1 MQKKIK
7 VVQMGLG
14 PIGNK
19 ETQFLSEKTNIEIVG
34 AIDTDPAKIGK
45 DVGTLAGLPAL
56 GVKVSGDMTSVLA
69 KGGVDVIVL
78 TTTSSLTT
86 TCDQILQLLPFGIS
100 IISSCEELSY
110 PWVTNPELA
119 AKIDKLAKEKN
130 IAILATGVNPGFVM
144 DYLPIV
150 LTGVCRNVSKVTV
163 ERIQDAT
170 FRRIPFQKKIGA
182 GLTVPQF
189 HAKVKEGTLRHVGLP
204 ESMHMIAA
212 SVGWKL
218 DKAGE
223 AITPIIAKRKI
234 KTEAMTV
241 EAGSV
246 LGVQQIGSGVMA
258 GKEVISMIFRAAIAE
273 PDARDRIV
281 IEGIPA
287 IDSCIKGGVNGD
299 VATCAVLV
307 NAIPAVMHARPGLR
321 TMVDIEPPHC
331 FSSSRELAMRAKR

>member
-1 MQKKIK
+1 MQKKIR

-34 AIDTDPAKIGK
+34 AIDADPTKIGK

-56 GVKVSGDMTSVLA
+56 GVKVSGDIASVLA
-69 KGGVDVIVL
+69 KGGVDVVML
-78 TTTSSLTT
+78 TTTSSLTA
-86 TCDQILQLLPFGIS
+86 TCEQLLQLLPFGVN

-110 PWVTNPELA
+110 PWETNPQLA

-130 IAILATGVNPGFVM
+130 VAVLATGVNPGFLM
-144 DYLPIV
+144 DYLPVV
-150 LTGVCRNVSKVTV
+150 LTGVCRNVNKVTV
-163 ERIQDAT
+163 ERVQDAT

-182 GLTVPQF
+182 GLTVQQF
-189 HAKVKEGTLRHVGLP
+189 HAKVKDGTLRHVGLT

-212 SVGWKL
+212 SLGWKL

-223 AITPIIAKRKI
+223 VITPIIAARKV

-241 EAGSV
+241 EAGDV
-246 LGVQQIGSGVMA
+246 LGVQQIGSGIMA
-258 GKEVISMIFRAAIAE
+258 GQEVISMFFRAAISE
-273 PDARDRIV
+273 PDARDRVV
-281 IEGIPA
+281 IDGTPA

-321 TMVDIEPPHC
+321 TMVDIEPPRC
-331 FSSSRELAMRAKR
+331 FSSRREIAMHAKR

>member
-1 MQKKIK
+1 MQNKVR

-19 ETQFLSEKTNIEIVG
+19 ETQFLSEKANIAIVG

-56 GVKVSGDMTSVLA
+56 GVKVSGDIASVLA
-69 KGGVDVIVL
+69 KGGVDVVML
-78 TTTSSLTT
+78 TTTSSLTA
-86 TCDQILQLLPFGIS
+86 TCEQLFQLLPFGVN

-110 PWVTNPELA
+110 PWGTNPELA

-130 IAILATGVNPGFVM
+130 VAVLATGVNPGFLM
-144 DYLPIV
+144 DYLPVV

-189 HAKVKEGTLRHVGLP
+189 HAKVKEGTLRHVGLR

-212 SVGWKL
+212 SLGWKL
-218 DKAGE
+218 DKAE
-223 AITPIIAKRKI
+223 EVITPIIAKRKV
-234 KTEAMTV
+234 KTEAMAV
-241 EAGSV
+241 EAGNV

-273 PDARDRIV
+273 PDSRDRV
-281 IEGIPA
+281 LIEGTPA

-307 NAIPAVMHARPGLR
+307 NAIPAIMHARPGLR
-321 TMVDIEPPHC
+321 TMVDIEPPRC
-331 FSSSRELAMRAKR
+331 FSPGRELAMHAKR

>member
-1 MQKKIK
+1 MQNKVR

-56 GVKVSGDMTSVLA
+56 GVKVSGDLASVLA
-69 KGGVDVIVL
+69 KGGVDVVLL
-78 TTTSSLTT
+78 TTTSSLTA
-86 TCDQILQLLPFGIS
+86 TCDQLLQLLPFGVNIV
-100 IISSCEELSY
+100 SSCEELSY
-110 PWVTNPELA
+110 PWGTNPELA
-119 AKIDKLAKEKN
+119 ARIDKLAKEKN
-130 IAILATGVNPGFVM
+130 VAVLATGVNPGFLM

-150 LTGVCRNVSKVTV
+150 LTGVCRNISKVTV

-182 GLTVPQF
+182 GLTVRQF
-189 HAKVKEGTLRHVGLP
+189 HAKVKNGTLRHVGLR
-204 ESMHMIAA
+204 ESMDMIAA
-212 SVGWKL
+212 SLGWKL
-218 DKAGE
+218 DKAE
-223 AITPIIAKRKI
+223 EVITPIIAKRKV
-234 KTEAMTV
+234 KTQAMAV
-241 EAGSV
+241 DAGNV

-258 GKEVISMIFRAAIAE
+258 GREVISMIFRAAIAE
-273 PDARDRIV
+273 PDSRDRIV
-281 IEGIPA
+281 IEGTPA

-307 NAIPAVMHARPGLR
+307 NAIPAVMNARPGLR
-321 TMVDIEPPHC
+321 TMLDIEPPRC
-331 FSSSRELAMRAKR
+331 FSPGQELAMSAKR